1 MFDTLIVFLKA
12 IFEKFNFAQKNQQA
26 PKLPSMQR
34 FDFVLLF
41 QVVYMIRDDI
51 LPHSANIPKDFVEK
65 IMTIL
70 NKGSIHSTTS
80 DSFIGKYLHFQ
91 SKSFINL

>member
-1 MFDTLIVFLKA
+1 
-12 IFEKFNFAQKNQQA
+12 
-26 PKLPSMQR
+26 
-34 FDFVLLF
+34 
-41 QVVYMIRDDI
+41 MIRDDI

-80 DSFIGKYLHFQ
+80 DSFIGKYTLVDMLTLFVDPDLDPSYLQ
-91 SKSFINL
+91 RLSADDKSPL

>member
-1 MFDTLIVFLKA
+1 MVFLKA
-12 IFEKFNFAQKNQQA
+12 NFEERKKNSKKKISKYQK
-26 PKLPSMQR
+26 KVMHR
-34 FDFVLLF
+34 FDFVSLF

-91 SKSFINL
+91 SKPFINL